1 MNGQT
6 WNLRYLLVEFNKG
19 IPFKCGH
26 NFCRSSFH
34 VNSTPCVVQRC
45 NEKLNGCLLNESY
58 GGSPI
63 PLEEEIGLTSLRGR
77 RTKGREGGVECEH
90 EARSLG
96 FRSLRDPNDRASRS
110 HSTPTSLPFVG
121 RPRRLRFN
129 SSFLKS
135 VKIAS
140 LLCCLFVILFYNHLC
155 LIYISMT
162 TPFNSA

>member
-1 MNGQT
+1 M
-6 WNLRYLLVEFNKG
+6 
-19 IPFKCGH
+19 
-26 NFCRSSFH
+26 
-34 VNSTPCVVQRC
+34 
-45 NEKLNGCLLNESY
+45 
-58 GGSPI
+58 
-63 PLEEEIGLTSLRGR
+63 PLEGERGLTSLRGW

-110 HSTPTSLPFVG
+110 HSTPTSLPFVR

-155 LIYISMT
+155 LIYIYISMT
-162 TPFNSA
+162 TPFNSDNTDTEISHRSNQFDSFLPV